1 MSVSGREELRRDR
14 PVDPAMDS
22 ADDLRDPA
30 AAGDREISAQSLI
43 PTQRNRETEP
53 FTLSLL
59 ANRGAITLEELEL
72 LRTFFQFKLITNHT
86 ASLRKGA
93 ACLIKGVVSSILR

>member
-53 FTLSLL
+53 FTL
-59 ANRGAITLEELEL
+59 EELEL